1 MQIRFLGGSIF
12 VVYNVRVYYCTIASV
27 ADTENSSGVQMWQA
41 ATLPYGQLYR
51 ISHLRYDL
59 SQFIKKGFEEMSHF
73 IQISKNSSTCDG
85 SFIKM
90 CPDEHW

>member
-27 ADTENSSGVQMWQA
+27 ADTENSSSVQMWQA
-41 ATLPYGQLYR
+41 AILAYNTIAPHKSFAIR
-51 ISHLRYDL
+51 SFSI
-59 SQFIKKGFEEMSHF
+59 IKKGFEEMSHF
-73 IQISKNSSTCDG
+73 IRISKNSSTCDG

-90 CPDEHW
+90 CPDKHH